1 MSNYSI
7 VDSVEALEA
16 KLAEVREA
24 LMQIRI
30 FPEKVIKYLWDDAFK
45 FCREKVFNNY
55 TNLESLTRDFKGDKE
70 FSVFKD
76 LFSETEN

>member
-1 MSNYSI
+1 MASMAI
-7 VDSVEALEA
+7 P
-16 KLAEVREA
+16 
-24 LMQIRI
+24 RI
-30 FPEKVIKYLWDDAFK
+30 AAVSFLDICSFINVLFAEKVLKYLWDDAFK
-45 FCREKVFNNY
+45 FCREKVFNGY